1 MNRIAKLA
9 DRLVDRLAPQVTAD
23 AACIVL
29 NTGPWKCAGLTTSCT
44 GEFQFYIQ
52 TRTMR
57 PLVPGPGTPPS
68 LPPAITIL

>member
-52 TRTMR
+52 TRTI
-57 PLVPGPGTPPS
+57 TYDNCPPKTQRRCS
-68 LPPAITIL
+68 TVC